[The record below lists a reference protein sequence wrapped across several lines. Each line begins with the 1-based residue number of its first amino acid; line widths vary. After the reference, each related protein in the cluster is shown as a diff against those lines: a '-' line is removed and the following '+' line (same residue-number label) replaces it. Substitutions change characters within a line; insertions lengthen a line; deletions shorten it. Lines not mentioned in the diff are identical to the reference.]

1 MAVNE
6 ALKPKFLDL
15 KEGAIVVSLKPFVSS
30 IHARVTE
37 RNVRVRGFFFFHNM
51 QPLLT
56 RLREKVDDMSAIFDV
71 TERPYHSGSVSWG
84 PLGGTYYLH
93 RVDREGYAAI
103 RQKFE
108 DSTALGRHHRKR
120 R

>member
-1 MAVNE
+1 VNE

-30 IHARVTE
+30 INARVTE
-37 RNVRVRGFFFFHNM
+37 RNVRVLPSLSLPLFFID
-51 QPLLT
+51 LS
-56 RLREKVDDMSAIFDV
+56 KVDDMSAIFDV

-108 DSTALGRHHRKR
+108 DSAALGRHHHRKR